1 MRIIATS
8 AGNAS
13 NECRNDFIAPTLAN
27 VDFTLLACGPQLSA
41 SMSERGALGP
51 EQGRVA
57 ATASEE
63 LRKPCGPATRFTL
76 AERPQP
82 RNERGPKKRQGCG

>member
-51 EQGRVA
+51 EQRPLVASA
-57 ATASEE
+57 ATE
-63 LRKPCGPATRFTL
+63 RTPKPLYCH
-76 AERPQP
+76 
-82 RNERGPKKRQGCG
+82 